1 MRAEQ
6 QVQRTQGRAEQQV
19 QRTQGRAQSITDNT
33 VKETDMLLQIVAS
46 YTINNFVNKL
56 IYFLFLWVV
65 NFDSRYLFCE
75 GVGGI
80 EA

>member
-1 MRAEQ
+1 M
-6 QVQRTQGRAEQQV
+6 RAEQQV
-19 QRTQGRAQSITDNT
+19 QRTQGRAQSITDHT
-33 VKETDMLLQIVAS
+33 VKETDMLLQIVFS
-46 YTINNFVNKL
+46 YTIKNFVNKL

-65 NFDSRYLFCE
+65 NFGSRYLFCE